1 MSNRFSNRRG
11 SHRFRPS
18 GGLNPN
24 AKPDKAALQ
33 ARLAATSTLGP
44 EKLSGDEGVFAKGR
58 EHDEALAVTQG
69 R

>member
-44 EKLSGDEGVFAKGR
+44 
-58 EHDEALAVTQG
+58 
-69 R
+69 